1 MLLKNYYLDSGSA
14 FDDPR
19 IKRFIAVFESEPI
32 KNYIIQRFNGT
43 VIPAW

>member
-19 IKRFIAVFESEPI
+19 IKRKDGISLGRETDHKIS
-32 KNYIIQRFNGT
+32 T
-43 VIPAW
+43 VT